1 MRHHTSMTFNV
12 DQQCCASGATTRAV
26 KTRDFFI
33 YIMKFK
39 FGLWEMLRHHI
50 IKQSCLS
57 PLFTCI
63 LPSQSHH
70 AKGGTTRSTTI
81 TTSHHIITSES
92 QVYSLPLGRM
102 NIMNSGRG
110 WMEAVGAW
118 VVSRL
123 EPLVFFFF
131 LHFFLLYL
139 LPFFIL
145 QVWLPLPW
153 PWQAKLNEGQQ
164 RGHMTPRTCQ
174 RQPGHHTVSP
184 HHPTLTWITTTTITP
199 GAGAR
204 AATAVAGV
212 AGVGAAG
219 AGLCRR
225 AWDTSFSSPQYV
237 FSVSL
242 TFLFTAD
249 DYFYIHLVW
258 CLHVWRRRPDFGS
271 HSQMGSPPTTIT
283 PETSSWVMG
292 KFFFFLFHFF

>member
-26 KTRDFFI
+26 KTRDFFL

-110 WMEAVGAW
+110 WMAAVGAW
-118 VVSRL
+118 VVSHL

-131 LHFFLLYL
+131 FTFFYFTYYHFLYYKYGYRYRDHDK
-139 LPFFIL
+139 PS
-145 QVWLPLPW
+145 WTK
-153 PWQAKLNEGQQ
+153 ANNEGTWHPAHANDNLATTLSHHITRHSPRSQLPPSPLEQELEQQ
-164 RGHMTPRTCQ
+164 RRWQ
-174 RQPGHHTVSP
+174 EWQ
-184 HHPTLTWITTTTITP
+184 
-199 GAGAR
+199 
-204 AATAVAGV
+204 
-212 AGVGAAG
+212 
-219 AGLCRR
+219 
-225 AWDTSFSSPQYV
+225 
-237 FSVSL
+237 
-242 TFLFTAD
+242 
-249 DYFYIHLVW
+249 
-258 CLHVWRRRPDFGS
+258 
-271 HSQMGSPPTTIT
+271 
-283 PETSSWVMG
+283 E
-292 KFFFFLFHFF
+292 

>member
-1 MRHHTSMTFNV
+1 MGNASSSHHQTIMSVTALHLYLTITVAPRQRWHHKVHNYHHITPHHHIRVTSLFT
-12 DQQCCASGATTRAV
+12 TTRE
-26 KTRDFFI
+26 D
-33 YIMKFK
+33 
-39 FGLWEMLRHHI
+39 EHHE
-50 IKQSCLS
+50 QR
-57 PLFTCI
+57 
-63 LPSQSHH
+63 Q
-70 AKGGTTRSTTI
+70 
-81 TTSHHIITSES
+81 
-92 QVYSLPLGRM
+92 RM
-102 NIMNSGRG
+102 NGSSRG
-110 WMEAVGAW
+110 LSCVA
-118 VVSRL
+118 SRA
-123 EPLVFFFF
+123 PGIFFFF
-131 LHFFLLYL
+131 HFFLLYL

-145 QVWLPLPW
+145 QVWLPLQW

-283 PETSSWVMG
+283 PGQKWPKRRLLESWVSFFS
-292 KFFFFLFHFF
+292 FFFISFNLTNNF